1 MTVKE
6 KKEIIDY
13 LSGPRD
19 YEEGAALYAR
29 HGLNLRLKKQFALD
43 KTEATR
49 EIMINELKNLA
60 GLSDA
65 EFARLPRRAKT
76 PNQQEE
82 ALEVPEVSKEEKPS
96 YQEAPESIK
105 KAVRFREKYKFL
117 QDPECPDELKILVA
131 DMFTALA
138 RYKEAH
144 AAIQQAGDNA
154 EPAAVAAECQK
165 AVESYIE
172 NRAIWD
178 ELDYYKEHGQILGKH
193 PIFHKKED
201 EAAEDLSAMSDVD
214 LMSRLRS
221 AGVQE
226 SKQRAKVAA
235 SKGKKKKNE
244 RAETALAYWTAR
256 KEELREELERRKK
269 K

>member
-1 MTVKE
+1 MITKE
-6 KKEIIDY
+6 KKEIRDY
-13 LSGPRD
+13 LSGPRN

-29 HGLNLRLKKQFALD
+29 YGSNLRLKKQFALD
-43 KTEATR
+43 RTAATAD
-49 EIMINELKNLA
+49 IMINELKTLA
-60 GLSDA
+60 GLTDA
-65 EFARLPRRAKT
+65 EFARLPRRAKVARH
-76 PNQQEE
+76 E
-82 ALEVPEVSKEEKPS
+82 AEPAAKEQAAAPTRR
-96 YQEAPESIK
+96 EAPQSIK
-105 KAVRFREKYKFL
+105 QAVKFREKYTFL
-117 QDPECPDELKILVA
+117 QEEGCPDELKILVA

-154 EPAAVAAECQK
+154 DAATVAAECEK

-193 PIFHKKED
+193 PIFHKNSDTE
-201 EAAEDLSAMSDVD
+201 AEDLSAMSDVD
-214 LMSRLRS
+214 LMGRLRS
-221 AGVQE
+221 AQVQE

-244 RAETALAYWTAR
+244 RAEAALTYWTAR